1 VKIKYFKDTDTIL
14 MIFKDAE
21 IVDTRDLDENTL
33 VEFDAEG
40 NLVSI
45 TIEHA
50 TDRANIHDFSYE
62 QLAMTS

>member
-1 VKIKYFKDTDTIL
+1 MKIKYFKDTDTIL
-14 MIFKDAE
+14 MIFKEAE
-21 IVDTRDLDENTL
+21 IADTRDLDENTL

-50 TDRANIHDFSYE
+50 TERANINDFSYE
-62 QLAMTS
+62 QLAVT

>member
-1 VKIKYFKDTDTIL
+1 MKIKYFKDTDTIL

-21 IVDTRDLDENTL
+21 IADTRDLDENTL

-50 TDRANIHDFSYE
+50 TERANINDFSYE
-62 QLAMTS
+62 QLAVT